1 MRPHR
6 KNSRNDKNT
15 KKLSW
20 GLAACQFY
28 ICHKDSKFSMLH
40 KPIRKKKEIHS
51 AKLPEYEKYYLPVV
65 RMNRQPQIQKIFD
78 LNFTWE
84 FSKNSFTIG
93 SKMKSS
99 VHVHLY
105 SDTAATFDENLY
117 KSSSRGKTYKK
128 RATYTESQAD
138 TSSPYSTSSCTDLQE
153 LLTKPT

>member
-6 KNSRNDKNT
+6 KNSRNEKNT
-15 KKLSW
+15 EKLSW

-28 ICHKDSKFSMLH
+28 ICHKNSKFSVLH
-40 KPIRKKKEIHS
+40 KPIRKKKIHS

-65 RMNRQPQIQKIFD
+65 RMNQQLQIQNILD
-78 LNFTWE
+78 LNLIWE
-84 FSKNSFTIG
+84 SSKNGFTTG

-99 VHVHLY
+99 VHVRLH

-117 KSSSRGKTYKK
+117 KSRSWRKTYEESP
-128 RATYTESQAD
+128 TYKESQTD

-153 LLTKPT
+153 LLPTKPT